1 MINIFKKKDQ
11 VLEEKSEKSVE
22 KKIEKKIEKKAEK
35 KAEKAVLGSSKEK
48 KGTVFTYRILKSPRI
63 TEKATN
69 LGNLNQYT
77 FNVSKDA
84 NKPEIKKA
92 VQGLYGVDVVALR
105 IVNVPRKQRM
115 FKGKAGWAEGGK
127 KVIVKI
133 KEGQKIEVLPR

>member
-1 MINIFKKKDQ
+1 MINIFKKKNQ
-11 VLEEKSEKSVE
+11 VAEEKSEKALV
-22 KKIEKKIEKKAEK
+22 
-35 KAEKAVLGSSKEK
+35 GGSKEK
-48 KGTVFTYRILKSPRI
+48 KGTVFTYKILKSPRI

-69 LGNLNQYT
+69 LGDLNQYT

-115 FKGKAGWAEGGK
+115 FKGKAGWAGGGK
-127 KVIVKI
+127 KAIVKI

>member
-11 VLEEKSEKSVE
+11 APGEKSENPEE
-22 KKIEKKIEKKAEK
+22 KKIEKKIEKIEK
-35 KAEKAVLGSSKEK
+35 KAEKAAVGGSREK

-63 TEKATN
+63 TEKATD
-69 LGNLNQYT
+69 LGDLNQYT

-84 NKPEIKKA
+84 NKSEIKKA

-105 IVNVPRKQRM
+105 IINVPRKQRM

-127 KVIVKI
+127 KAIVKI